1 MQYCLRN
8 QENLCISARDWLL
21 IRPQTVRDSI
31 RDSIQIQIVAADS
44 IRDSIRTKI
53 SDSQVPIINITK
65 LTFWPLSD
73 SEAYVRRSWYSV
85 LPVLDTT
92 ERCRVNLGILI
103 GCVLMNYY
111 NL

>member
-53 SDSQVPIINITK
+53 SDSHVPIDK
-65 LTFWPLSD
+65 
-73 SEAYVRRSWYSV
+73 
-85 LPVLDTT
+85 
-92 ERCRVNLGILI
+92 CNLLYLVVFCF
-103 GCVLMNYY
+103 CVLHGSC
-111 NL
+111 LVVGTSAVD